1 MYSTHIHT
9 YMPAS
14 RRTCTHPHTQTNP
27 LIRIHAHARTDT
39 HRHASNYGNRRNKSL
54 PRRSSKIAREFST
67 NFIRHYFSP
76 CPLVLFL
83 SFAFIYIH
91 LLIFLFIRL
100 FYSRGCFF
108 FLSLF
113 CTSLFI
119 SPISNIYFF
128 FIFNC
133 FVISIVVVN
142 AGISLFSDIVIEV
155 TIITTVML
163 MITVIII
170 IV

>member
-1 MYSTHIHT
+1 MYMNTPSSCTHRHTYIHKQIYIHVKSRLMYSTHIHT

-76 CPLVLFL
+76 CPLVLFCL
-83 SFAFIYIH
+83 S
-91 LLIFLFIRL
+91 
-100 FYSRGCFF
+100 
-108 FLSLF
+108 
-113 CTSLFI
+113 SLFI
-119 SPISNIYFF
+119 SSY
-128 FIFNC
+128 
-133 FVISIVVVN
+133 
-142 AGISLFSDIVIEV
+142 
-155 TIITTVML
+155 
-163 MITVIII
+163 
-170 IV
+170 